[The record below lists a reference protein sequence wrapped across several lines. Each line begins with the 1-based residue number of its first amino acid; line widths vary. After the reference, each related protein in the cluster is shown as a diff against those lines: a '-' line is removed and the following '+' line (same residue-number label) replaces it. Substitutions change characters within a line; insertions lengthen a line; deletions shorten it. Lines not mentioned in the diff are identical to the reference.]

1 MLIFQFHHFI
11 KPDMIEAYKEA
22 ILKNAHETMKEPGV
36 IRFDVLQ
43 DKEDPSHFALFE
55 VYRDMEARE
64 HHLQTAHFF
73 SWKEVA
79 LEAFDRK
86 GYGHEYE
93 AVHPEEGWEKG

>member
-11 KPDMIEAYKEA
+11 KPEMIDAYKQA
-22 ILKNAHETMKEPGV
+22 TLANALETIKEPGV

-43 DKEDPSHFALFE
+43 DKEDSSHFALFE

-64 HHLQTAHFF
+64 HHLQTEHFF
-73 SWKEVA
+73 AWKEIA
-79 LEAFDRK
+79 LRAFAKK

-93 AVHPEEGWEKG
+93 SIHPEGEWCKE